1 MADLAIVHPAA
12 GAALGLLAG
21 LVIWRITGQLAR
33 LRDLAPLRGG
43 GFWLALAGGFGALAL
58 WRQGMVPHG
67 AALVVLGALAVAII
81 AFDLA
86 HRRIPNELSLA
97 VAVLGL
103 ADAWLGDRLIPALA
117 AGLGGALILW
127 AASAL
132 YGRLR
137 GREGVGLG
145 DVKLAVGLGFWL
157 GPAGLVW
164 CYLGASVATLV
175 LALALRLRGPLTDD
189 PPFGPGFMAAA
200 LVLLMTG
207 VPAI

>member
-1 MADLAIVHPAA
+1 LADLAIVHPAA

-21 LVIWRITGQLAR
+21 LVIWRITAELAR

-43 GFWLALAGGFGALAL
+43 GFWLALACGFGALAL
-58 WRQGMVPHG
+58 WRLGMVPHG
-67 AALVVLGALAVAII
+67 AALVVLGALAMAII

-86 HRRIPNELSLA
+86 HRRIPDELSLA

-103 ADAWLGDRLIPALA
+103 ADAWLGERLVPALA

-132 YGRLR
+132 YARRR

-157 GPAGLVW
+157 GPVGLVW
-164 CYLGASVATLV
+164 CYMGASVATLV
-175 LALALRLRGPLTDD
+175 LALLLRLRGPLDDD

-207 VPAI
+207 VPTI